1 MANVY
6 RLDDEGSIIE
16 QNKRRT
22 PVYSNPPAVT
32 TLRSQI
38 ENDDNFQM
46 NGRNNQRYGGSG
58 GNIEEEVI
66 YAKPSFENSSGNPRN
81 SSLSTRP
88 PKSPR
93 SAASSSLNRNE
104 NWNIEAD
111 QSTANNVKSNSLRP
125 MSSYLTKANAL
136 YQNENVG
143 PPPVSNKPNSRYE
156 FQSPSLSRQSS
167 AFSSYS
173 RQKDTLV

>member
-1 MANVY
+1 MTNVY
-6 RLDDEGSIIE
+6 RLDDEGSTTE
-16 QNKRRT
+16 QNKRRK
-22 PVYSNPPAVT
+22 PAYSNPPAVT

-38 ENDDNFQM
+38 ENDNNFQIH
-46 NGRNNQRYGGSG
+46 GRNNQRYGG
-58 GNIEEEVI
+58 NVEDEVI

-111 QSTANNVKSNSLRP
+111 QSTASNVKSNSLRP
-125 MSSYLTKANAL
+125 MNSYLTKANAL
-136 YQNENVG
+136 YQNENVD
-143 PPPVSNKPNSRYE
+143 
-156 FQSPSLSRQSS
+156 L
-167 AFSSYS
+167 
-173 RQKDTLV
+173 

>member
-6 RLDDEGSIIE
+6 RQDDEGSIIE
-16 QNKRRT
+16 QNKKRA
-22 PVYSNPPAVT
+22 PLYSNPPAVT
-32 TLRSQI
+32 TLRTQI
-38 ENDDNFQM
+38 ENDDNFQIH
-46 NGRNNQRYGGSG
+46 GRNNRRFEGTG
-58 GNIEEEVI
+58 GNIDDEVI
-66 YAKPSFENSSGNPRN
+66 YAKPNFENTSGNHRP
-81 SSLSTRP
+81 SSISTRP

-104 NWNIEAD
+104 NWKTEAD
-111 QSTANNVKSNSLRP
+111 QSTTNHVKSNSLRP

-143 PPPVSNKPNSRYE
+143 PPPISNKPNSRYE